1 MPCSASDNDCSN
13 IIVEACLS
21 RPNGQT
27 RRLRLFLL
35 QCLCPCWDHLAGSER
50 TRLTR
55 SNPQASAQMMLPNK
69 RPFQKP
75 HNGSSLLAVWGSGS
89 GTYERLCFFSQS
101 WPDLAISGQPWLL
114 HPPRVPQACMGMP
127 WPPLRGTQGHCVSGL
142 RWGVLGLYE
151 TRLSKSLVCKLLF
164 FHLVLKHPF
173 FKQCWWLKPKI
184 TWCMNLNRQPRV
196 TAYKLGELGKLG
208 GDKMAV
214 RRVMTDG
221 EEHGLD
227 VEKSPTTRVWS
238 KDNEYRKQ
246 ME

>member
-1 MPCSASDNDCSN
+1 M
-13 IIVEACLS
+13 
-21 RPNGQT
+21 
-27 RRLRLFLL
+27 
-35 QCLCPCWDHLAGSER
+35 
-50 TRLTR
+50 
-55 SNPQASAQMMLPNK
+55 
-69 RPFQKP
+69 
-75 HNGSSLLAVWGSGS
+75 
-89 GTYERLCFFSQS
+89 
-101 WPDLAISGQPWLL
+101 
-114 HPPRVPQACMGMP
+114 
-127 WPPLRGTQGHCVSGL
+127 
-142 RWGVLGLYE
+142 LGLYE

-227 VEKSPTTRVWS
+227 VEKSPTTPVEVKITSIGSRW
-238 KDNEYRKQ
+238 NNTC
-246 ME
+246 